1 LIPELYCPLG
11 QLVHS
16 RSAVSVPAFATY
28 WPGWQSVHVVQLAL
42 FICALNVPEGQP
54 AQTASL
60 VGLPG
65 VCTNAPALQSCQG
78 WQVSTLLSML

>member
-11 QLVHS
+11 QLAHS

-28 WPGWQSVHVVQLAL
+28 CPGWQSLHVVQLAL
-42 FICALNVPEGQP
+42 FSCELNVPEGQP

-65 VCTNAPALQSCQG
+65 VSRNVPALQSCHG
-78 WQVSTLLSML
+78 WQVSTLLSAL